1 MKLNELTQDQQ
12 RKLVEFR
19 AGHVD
24 GKLISLTWRG
34 QSGRVSK

>member
-1 MKLNELTQDQQ
+1 MKLKELTQDQQ

-24 GKLISLTWRG
+24 GRLPIRPA
-34 QSGRVSK
+34 SGAA